1 MKMQIDL
8 NQLSKYR
15 TPLMGLAALMII
27 ICHAP
32 QYGVTM
38 PITISSL
45 LQRGGLGVDIFLF
58 LSGLG
63 CYYSLS
69 KGVALRQWYYKRFI
83 RIFVPYLFIQIPF
96 WIWKLCNGVFSFSKE
111 LMVFSTID
119 FWLNHTGAWYI
130 ALLIPLY
137 SLTPLIYMCL
147 QLGNRIFLA
156 GLMVVVLII
165 VCMLNID
172 TFNGAP
178 YAICNNLQ
186 WAFGRVPS
194 FIIGMAAAP
203 LIKRGMKIHVGV
215 LIILPLIFYVAIHEF
230 INKNTPTQ
238 WCLVLPVLTVL
249 ILSIEYIRNK
259 KFVYHF
265 ISWMGIVSLESY
277 LANIYLCNMLKEIFS
292 PLRANYPLLTNG
304 YLEYSLVI
312 LLGILLSL
320 LINKMSMPIVA
331 KLDTLIKI

>member
-1 MKMQIDL
+1 
-8 NQLSKYR
+8 
-15 TPLMGLAALMII
+15 
-27 ICHAP
+27 
-32 QYGVTM
+32 
-38 PITISSL
+38 
-45 LQRGGLGVDIFLF
+45 
-58 LSGLG
+58 
-63 CYYSLS
+63 
-69 KGVALRQWYYKRFI
+69 
-83 RIFVPYLFIQIPF
+83 
-96 WIWKLCNGVFSFSKE
+96 
-111 LMVFSTID
+111 
-119 FWLNHTGAWYI
+119 
-130 ALLIPLY
+130 
-137 SLTPLIYMCL
+137 
-147 QLGNRIFLA
+147 
-156 GLMVVVLII
+156 
-165 VCMLNID
+165 
-172 TFNGAP
+172 
-178 YAICNNLQ
+178 
-186 WAFGRVPS
+186 
-194 FIIGMAAAP
+194 MAAAP